1 MENLEIDFK
10 YIVRIFIL
18 IDYMH
23 EILFQI
29 KFLFKLQF
37 TFFSIGSV
45 NTNAVKNDG

>member
-29 KFLFKLQF
+29 KFCLSYNLP
-37 TFFSIGSV
+37 FFL
-45 NTNAVKNDG
+45 